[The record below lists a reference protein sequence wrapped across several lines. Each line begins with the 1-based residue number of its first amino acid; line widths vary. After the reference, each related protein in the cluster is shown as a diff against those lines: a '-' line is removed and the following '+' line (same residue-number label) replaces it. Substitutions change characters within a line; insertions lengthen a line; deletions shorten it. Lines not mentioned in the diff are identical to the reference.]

1 MPGVIYLTK
10 AALPVMREQG
20 EGHIFQITSIGARI
34 GPVGRAPYAAAKWG
48 VEGFSETLATEVG
61 PLGVRVTIVEPGGF
75 RTDFAGSS
83 TKLHAGRP
91 EYDATVGAA
100 ARFQQDYNGKQPGD
114 PAKAAA
120 ILLRLADMDNPPLRL
135 VLGRSAVDAAE
146 KNDLLRLENDR
157 QWRELSVSADFE
169 G

>member
-1 MPGVIYLTK
+1 
-10 AALPVMREQG
+10 
-20 EGHIFQITSIGARI
+20 
-34 GPVGRAPYAAAKWG
+34 
-48 VEGFSETLATEVG
+48 VEGFSETLAKEVG

-114 PAKAAA
+114 PTKAAA

-146 KNDLLRLENDR
+146 KNDLLRLDNDR
-157 QWRELSVSADFE
+157 QWRELSVSADF
-169 G
+169 GG